1 MTNSAPDIHLLI
13 KFSFLMIAL
22 LLLSVGVFIYL
33 FYALVKPEKF

>member
-1 MTNSAPDIHLLI
+1 MGIA
-13 KFSFLMIAL
+13 MIAL